1 MSAEDREVGLCPGI
15 APRSMAPDIAE
26 ATSRSEFLDAAVD
39 AVLLLLL
46 LLVLKLELRVL
57 RILPKTPSAAR
68 ADCRGN
74 GGVG

>member
-1 MSAEDREVGLCPGI
+1 VSAEDREVGLCPGI

-46 LLVLKLELRVL
+46 VLKLELRVL

>member
-46 LLVLKLELRVL
+46 VLKLELRVL

>member
-1 MSAEDREVGLCPGI
+1 VGLCPGI

-46 LLVLKLELRVL
+46 VLKLELRVL